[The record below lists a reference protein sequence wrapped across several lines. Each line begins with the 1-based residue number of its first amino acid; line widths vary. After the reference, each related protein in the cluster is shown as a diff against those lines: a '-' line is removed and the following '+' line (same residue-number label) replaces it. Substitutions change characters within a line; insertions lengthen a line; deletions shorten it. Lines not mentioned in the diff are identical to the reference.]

1 MAQRCA
7 RGKQALAANLS
18 VLTAEQVKLATSLVG
33 VGQGHLFENWAPAG
47 IDDEDKCILLAQLAA
62 LDANYPG
69 GLRSHFACFTSTNV
83 KILTRIRRA
92 SAYTLNAREL
102 LLKSKYKVSSLE
114 GYTAEVPSG
123 FTLRPGAPEMVEAER
138 LGYAAMLCTRT
149 PARSCS
155 VQAAWASGSGARR
168 WPSTPTSPARASWS
182 T

>member
-69 GLRSHFACFTSTNV
+69 GLRSPFTCVTSTKV
-83 KILTRIRRA
+83 RILTRI
-92 SAYTLNAREL
+92 
-102 LLKSKYKVSSLE
+102 
-114 GYTAEVPSG
+114 
-123 FTLRPGAPEMVEAER
+123 
-138 LGYAAMLCTRT
+138 
-149 PARSCS
+149 
-155 VQAAWASGSGARR
+155 
-168 WPSTPTSPARASWS
+168 
-182 T
+182 